1 MLWSRPYCRATVLPR
16 DDARSTHK
24 TRVYVIIPMAWFQS
38 GFRRDEAIKPACA
51 PIAWSILIALLP
63 HPSSY
68 RHTPLHLNF
77 AIRMFQILSRKL
89 AILLMRLYMYL
100 QRACDLP
107 SRPESVATI
116 IQEITSQNADCS
128 SGTLILL
135 YCMRI
140 AHFREYLLYFR
151 LGRFSTDFV
160 R

>member
-1 MLWSRPYCRATVLPR
+1 MLVWRLGGSSASEPAVFSFNSWCVHPLYAQQIPNKLIEIQQTHFRQYLFQSFIFKRTRIGARFAGPGDLLWSRPYCRATVLPR

-89 AILLMRLYMYL
+89 AI
-100 QRACDLP
+100 C
-107 SRPESVATI
+107 
-116 IQEITSQNADCS
+116 
-128 SGTLILL
+128 
-135 YCMRI
+135 
-140 AHFREYLLYFR
+140 
-151 LGRFSTDFV
+151 
-160 R
+160 